1 MEPRG
6 DHPGAAAGRPM
17 ITPRNGIVHSPA
29 PHELAIHSVEARVAP
44 RQFHLF
50 D

>member
-1 MEPRG
+1 
-6 DHPGAAAGRPM
+6 M
-17 ITPRNGIVHSPA
+17 ITHRTGMVHNPP
-29 PHELAIHSVEARVAP
+29 PHGLTIHSVEARVAP

>member
-1 MEPRG
+1 MGPRG
-6 DHPGAAAGRPM
+6 DHPGAAAGGPM
-17 ITPRNGIVHSPA
+17 ITPRTGMVRSLRAHG
-29 PHELAIHSVEARVAP
+29 LTIHSVEARVAP